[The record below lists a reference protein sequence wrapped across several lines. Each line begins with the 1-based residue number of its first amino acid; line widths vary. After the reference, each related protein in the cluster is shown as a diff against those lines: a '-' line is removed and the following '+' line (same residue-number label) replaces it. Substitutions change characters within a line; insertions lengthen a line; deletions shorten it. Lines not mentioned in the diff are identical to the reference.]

1 MYSFC
6 TFFLQSFDMYD
17 LCTEELQRKL
27 RINRQEADK
36 AFEAE
41 FALKRAK
48 VSADATPGT
57 SSSANLAGQ
66 FAAAAPAPASAMD
79 VAGAEDMDED
89 EALALAQAMQMSM
102 GGEPVAT
109 ETAQEQKE
117 EGAVSG
123 EKADGSDAG
132 KLPYEASSGPV
143 ELGNGLPLGFTGQ
156 YELHA
161 VVTHKGRSAD
171 SGHYIGWVRQS
182 PGSTFWWCY
191 NDDVVT
197 EVRTEDILKL
207 GGGGDRDMAYLNFY
221 RFRDVKK

>member
-1 MYSFC
+1 
-6 TFFLQSFDMYD
+6 MYD

-66 FAAAAPAPASAMD
+66 FAAAAPAAAASAMD
-79 VAGAEDMDED
+79 VAGSEDMDED
-89 EALALAQAMQMSM
+89 EALALAQALQMSM
-102 GGEPVAT
+102 GGEPAT
-109 ETAQEQKE
+109 TEEKE
-117 EGAVSG
+117 AVPAPVSG

>member
-1 MYSFC
+1 
-6 TFFLQSFDMYD
+6 MYD

-36 AFEAE
+36 AFEQELA
-41 FALKRAK
+41 AKRAK
-48 VSADATPGT
+48 NSADATPGT
-57 SSSANLAGQ
+57 SSSANLACQ
-66 FAAAAPAPASAMD
+66 FAAATPAASAAVSSAME

-89 EALALAQAMQMSM
+89 EALALAQALQMSM
-102 GGEPVAT
+102 GEDAGDASASSASEAT
-109 ETAQEQKE
+109 
-117 EGAVSG
+117 SG
-123 EKADGSDAG
+123 EKADPTAAAANAKMEVPLEVSN
-132 KLPYEASSGPV
+132 GPV
-143 ELGNGLPLGFTGQ
+143 DLGNGLPMGFTGQ

-171 SGHYIGWVRQS
+171 SGHYIGWVRQA
-182 PGSTFWWCY
+182 PGSAFWWCY

-221 RFRDVKK
+221 RFREK

>member
-1 MYSFC
+1 
-6 TFFLQSFDMYD
+6 MYD

-36 AFEAE
+36 AFEQELA
-41 FALKRAK
+41 AKRAK
-48 VSADATPGT
+48 NSADATPGT
-57 SSSANLAGQ
+57 SSSANLSSQ
-66 FAAAAPAPASAMD
+66 FAAAAPAVNAAVSSAME

-89 EALALAQAMQMSM
+89 EALALAQALQMSM
-102 GGEPVAT
+102 GEDAGDASASGASEAT
-109 ETAQEQKE
+109 
-117 EGAVSG
+117 SG
-123 EKADGSDAG
+123 EKADPTAAAANPNAKMEVPLEVSN
-132 KLPYEASSGPV
+132 GPV
-143 ELGNGLPLGFTGQ
+143 DLGNGLPMGFTGQ

-171 SGHYIGWVRQS
+171 SGHYIGWVGLA
-182 PGSTFWWCY
+182 PGSAFWWCY

-221 RFRDVKK
+221 RFRENKK

>member
-1 MYSFC
+1 
-6 TFFLQSFDMYD
+6 MYD

-36 AFEAE
+36 AFEQELA
-41 FALKRAK
+41 AKRAK
-48 VSADATPGT
+48 NSAEATPGT
-57 SSSANLAGQ
+57 SSSANLSSQ
-66 FAAAAPAPASAMD
+66 FASAAAPVVPAAVSTAMD
-79 VAGAEDMDED
+79 VAGAEGMDED
-89 EALALAQAMQMSM
+89 EALALAQALQMSM
-102 GGEPVAT
+102 GDDAAATVTATVTEP
-109 ETAQEQKE
+109 
-117 EGAVSG
+117 VSG
-123 EKADGSDAG
+123 EKGDASAAAA
-132 KLPYEASSGPV
+132 KAEVPVEVSNGPV
-143 ELGNGLPLGFTGQ
+143 DLGNNLPVGFTGQ

-182 PGSTFWWCY
+182 PGSAFWWCY

-221 RFRDVKK
+221 RFRENKK

>member
-1 MYSFC
+1 
-6 TFFLQSFDMYD
+6 MYD

-36 AFEAE
+36 AFEQELA
-41 FALKRAK
+41 AKRAK
-48 VSADATPGT
+48 NSADATPGT
-57 SSSANLAGQ
+57 SSSANLANQ
-66 FAAAAPAPASAMD
+66 FAAAAPAVSAAVSSAMD

-89 EALALAQAMQMSM
+89 EALALAQALQMSM
-102 GGEPVAT
+102 GEDAGEASASEAT
-109 ETAQEQKE
+109 
-117 EGAVSG
+117 SG
-123 EKADGSDAG
+123 EKAD
-132 KLPYEASSGPV
+132 ASTVPAKAEVPVEVSNGPV
-143 ELGNGLPLGFTGQ
+143 DLGNGLPMGFTGQ

-171 SGHYIGWVRQS
+171 SGHYIGWVRQT
-182 PGSTFWWCY
+182 PGSSFWWCY

-221 RFRDVKK
+221 RFRENKK

>member
-1 MYSFC
+1 MLYDYRHWQ
-6 TFFLQSFDMYD
+6 TFDMYD

-36 AFEAE
+36 AFEQELA
-41 FALKRAK
+41 AKRAK
-48 VSADATPGT
+48 NSAEATPGT
-57 SSSANLAGQ
+57 SSSANLSSQ
-66 FAAAAPAPASAMD
+66 FAAAAPMVPAAVSTAMD

-89 EALALAQAMQMSM
+89 EALALAQALQMSM
-102 GGEPVAT
+102 GEDAAAAAT
-109 ETAQEQKE
+109 EP
-117 EGAVSG
+117 VSG
-123 EKADGSDAG
+123 EKGDASAA
-132 KLPYEASSGPV
+132 KAEVPVEVSNGPV
-143 ELGNGLPLGFTGQ
+143 DLGNNLPVGFTGQ

-182 PGSTFWWCY
+182 PGSAFWWCY

-221 RFRDVKK
+221 RFRENKK